1 VAQSLRK
8 YFFASNDSLFK
19 AIITGIAWV
28 VLAVLQSAYLL
39 VWGLLTSLVGAPW
52 AVVHLPLYLCW
63 LLFGLFLYE
72 CKLTSVKA
80 IAKMWFGIW
89 TGTGITLVMI
99 T

>member
-1 VAQSLRK
+1 MLIWA
-8 YFFASNDSLFK
+8 
-19 AIITGIAWV
+19 
-28 VLAVLQSAYLL
+28 
-39 VWGLLTSLVGAPW
+39 LLTLIVYAPW

-89 TGTGITLVMI
+89 TGTGQNSLPSIVLN
-99 T
+99 